1 MLSVDNI
8 WAKGRHTPL
17 FDRTTFSVG
26 EGEVIIVQ
34 ADSQLERTSLALA
47 LTGRLPL
54 SGGTISWSEGDDEPR
69 RISMKRLRALSSVVD
84 SPDVTAP
91 EQHMRV
97 HDYVSEMLSYNLP
110 IFGRSRASRWL
121 AERGLEE
128 LDGLWM
134 DEISGEMN
142 IELMAALAQHSPS
155 DLLVFDTPSRHLN
168 HTYMWL
174 PYLEELAADEDHPRT
189 VVAVVPHISES
200 WHGARAVVGSV
211 HMDQDGEFELAEE
224 SVEEQ
229 PETEELTEIEALIDV
244 IEVREVEEIPLTSS
258 TPLTLAAS
266 GTSGAVQ
273 TAESKTDNQKTGNQ
287 KTVAQ
292 KTAEKE

>member
-34 ADSQLERTSLALA
+34 ADIQLERTSLALA

-69 RISMKRLRALSSVVD
+69 PISMKRLRALSSVVD

-121 AERGLEE
+121 AERGLED

-189 VVAVVPHISES
+189 VVAIVPHISES
-200 WHGARAVVGSV
+200 WHGARAVVGNV
-211 HMDQDGEFELAEE
+211 HMDQDGEFELAE
-224 SVEEQ
+224 Q
-229 PETEELTEIEALIDV
+229 PETEELTETEPVIDV

-258 TPLTLAAS
+258 IPLTLAAS
-266 GTSGAVQ
+266 GTFGAVQ